1 MSYLHTEETIMLD
14 LEPMETKLDDAF
26 HAGLLAALA
35 VVALHDLETLYR
47 EIVATA
53 DEQALVDFATRDGA
67 LDFSGL
73 SRYGY
78 HLGGE

>member
-1 MSYLHTEETIMLD
+1 MLD
-14 LEPMETKLDDAF
+14 PEPMETKLDDAF

-35 VVALHDLETLYR
+35 IVALREQEALYR
-47 EIVATA
+47 EIVAPVDA
-53 DEQALVDFATRDGA
+53 QALVDFATRDGT

-78 HLGGE
+78 HLGGV